1 MFVTVAKK
9 NTQIGVRLSDELRD
23 KLTKMAD
30 ENKRTL
36 SDYIRLLL
44 EEKVEEAEKVKKSDK
59 KI

>member
-23 KLTKMAD
+23 KLTKMAN

-44 EEKVEEAEKVKKSDK
+44 EDKVEEVEREKAKK
-59 KI
+59 